1 MTTITTAQATYI
13 ADLAYVLDTPVSH
26 PVTVEMKR
34 TEGKGLYIDMIRSTR
49 RGAEYTPSPLMADVL
64 ASGLDLSDD
73 LLPSEAAAE
82 FGVAY
87 AAAWVERRTQRLA
100 EARELYARLDT
111 LTKAE
116 ASHLIDLLK

>member
-13 ADLAYVLDTPVSH
+13 ADLAYVLDMPVDH
-26 PVTVEMKR
+26 PVAVEMKR
-34 TEGKGLYIDMIRSTR
+34 TEGKDRYIDMIRATR
-49 RGAEYTPSPLMADVL
+49 RGTEYTPSPLMADVL
-64 ASGLDLSDD
+64 ASGLDLPEV
-73 LLPSEAAAE
+73 PSEAGGE

-100 EARELYARLDT
+100 EARELYTRLDT